1 MGTYIEVIKKSFQQ
15 EYIYRANTYI
25 SIIRNAVYLF
35 ISVSIWT
42 SLFAS
47 RGVVDGVGLKDMVAF
62 LVINLL
68 LRNITRSR
76 SSYIIGDKINSGEII
91 TDLLKPISFNFY
103 MFASQIGKNLY
114 STAFSTLPVCILAMI
129 FYDFTLPD
137 NLNNIILFII
147 TAILGVILMYYIDYV
162 SGLLSFWLK
171 NGLYMDF
178 FTGALFEI
186 FSGATIPLWFYPG
199 GLRSISNVL
208 PFRLITF
215 EPVSIYLGKVTAL
228 ESLNIICA
236 QLVWVMIFILLERF
250 IWSKATKVVTIH
262 GG

>member
-25 SIIRNAVYLF
+25 SIFRNAIFLF

-47 RGVVDGVGLKDMVAF
+47 KGVVDGVGLKDMIAF

-68 LRNITRSR
+68 LRNINRS
-76 SSYIIGDKINSGEII
+76 SASYIIGDKVNSGEII
-91 TDLLKPISFNFY
+91 SDLLKPVSFNFF
-103 MFASQIGKNLY
+103 MLSSQIGKNLY
-114 STAFSTLPVCILAMI
+114 STIFSTLPVCIIAMA
-129 FYDFTLPD
+129 FYGFTLPQNPV
-137 NLNNIILFII
+137 NLLLFIV
-147 TAILGVILMYYIDYV
+147 TALLGIILMYYIDYV

-186 FSGATIPLWFYPG
+186 FSGSSIPLWFYPEA
-199 GLRSISNVL
+199 LRNIGYIL
-208 PFRLITF
+208 PFRLVTF
-215 EPVSIYLGKVTAL
+215 EPVSIYLGKTSVSGAL
-228 ESLNIICA
+228 NVILTQAVWIVG
-236 QLVWVMIFILLERF
+236 LVLLERF
-250 IWSKATKVVTIH
+250 VWSRATKVVTIH